1 MYLID
6 HEIKGKQG
14 EVYLIEHELKGN
26 RVRCV

>member
-14 EVYLIEHELKGN
+14 EVYLIEHELTGN